1 MSTVSGANLDAIH
14 SNVIRVMQELYSDRL
29 AKILLYGS
37 YARGD
42 YHDKSDIDYL
52 VVLNDDTV
60 STFTEVNN
68 IAPAL
73 YKTFGDNS
81 IDISAFAVSNK
92 QLATSAKP
100 FFKEVRRD
108 AQIIYEQ

>member
-1 MSTVSGANLDAIH
+1 MATGADLNAIH
-14 SNVIRVMQELYSDRL
+14 SGITRIMQELYGDRL

-73 YKTFGDNS
+73 YKAFPNS
-81 IDISAFAVSNK
+81 PIDISAFAVSNK
-92 QLATSAKP
+92 QLVASAKS
-100 FFKEVRRD
+100 FFKGVRRD
-108 AQIIYEQ
+108 AQTIYER